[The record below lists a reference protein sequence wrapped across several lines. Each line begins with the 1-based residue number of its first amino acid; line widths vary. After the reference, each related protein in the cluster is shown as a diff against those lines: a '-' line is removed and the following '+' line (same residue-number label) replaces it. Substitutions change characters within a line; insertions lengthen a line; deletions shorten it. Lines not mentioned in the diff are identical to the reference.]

1 MLSESS
7 ETKRRTLPERRED
20 RVRATRRL
28 VEGDPSE
35 IPCQVIELPVQRVIS
50 VRNPAYNGEVLALKS
65 AG

>member
-7 ETKRRTLPERRED
+7 ETKRRTLLERRED

-35 IPCQVIELPVQRVIS
+35 IPCQVSSDAHEWCNDWRTVSGTCS
-50 VRNPAYNGEVLALKS
+50 VKIQYR
-65 AG
+65 